1 MNCFN
6 ETVSPNIKRILKEQ
20 GIKQYVIAEKSKIPF
35 KKFSD
40 MLNGRAIMKADD
52 LPQIAKALGVTVNE
66 LFKRPESS

>member
-6 ETVSPNIKRILKEQ
+6 KLVSPNIKKILRMQ
-20 GIKQYVIAEKSKIPF
+20 GIKQYVIAEKSGIPM

-52 LPQIAKALGVTVNE
+52 VLPIANALGVSPNE
-66 LFKRPESS
+66 LFKRQDTT